1 VSAQGRVTMS
11 VARRADPRLDEVLGT
26 LSGLKGVRRVFL
38 LDRVMRAGLE
48 KIEKAYPSLGPLTIR
63 NDGVFECLKREHV
76 ACIIKDRGF
85 RPPPSP
91 TVQLI
96 DEDGNVIGREL
107 LPGERLGVEREKKV
121 IMLGEDFVIFF
132 EKGKG
137 KGARFVLPPVSF
149 REVEELKVA
158 RSVCSSSPSTAGD
171 LFLRQ
176 SADLEDDPNL
186 ASILIGFDL
195 R

>member
-1 VSAQGRVTMS
+1 VSAPTRVTMS
-11 VARRADPRLDEVLGT
+11 VAQRADPRLDEVLRT
-26 LSGLKGVRRVFL
+26 LSGLKGVRNVFL
-38 LDRVMRAGLE
+38 LDKAMRTGLE
-48 KIEKAYPSLGPLTIR
+48 RIEKAYPSLGPLTIR

-76 ACIIKDRGF
+76 ACIIKDRSF

-107 LPGERLGVEREKKV
+107 LPDEKLGVEREKKV

-137 KGARFVLPPVSF
+137 KGARFVLPPVAF
-149 REVEELKVA
+149 KEVEELKVTK
-158 RSVCSSSPSTAGD
+158 SVCSSSPSTAGD

-176 SADLEDDPNL
+176 CADLEDDPKL
-186 ASILIGFDL
+186 ASILVGFDL